1 MLKLLMKLIS
11 KMIPQPSEI
20 ETIETWASL
29 ERKRT
34 KFDLERR
41 VL

>member
-1 MLKLLMKLIS
+1 MLKFLMKLIS

-20 ETIETWASL
+20 ETTEAWASL

-34 KFDLERR
+34 RFDLDRR